1 MKFEYTFE
9 GMKLKVL
16 DETFAGKVL
25 EFYSRN
31 REEFD
36 RYEASKPDNFYTTE
50 YIAATLKAE
59 YAALLKGEFGRFF
72 LFSDD
77 MPGEILGSVSFFG
90 VTSINRSCRIG
101 YKIDK
106 NYRQLGLGSLM
117 VKHMLEILTREK
129 EMHRIEAYIH
139 PENISSINLVKS
151 LGFISEGTA
160 YSYVKLN
167 GSWQDHLR
175 FVYIS

>member
-16 DETFAGKVL
+16 DETFVGKVL

-36 RYEASKPDNFYTTE
+36 RYEAAKPDNFYTTE

-77 MPGEILGSVSFFG
+77 LPGEILGSVSFFG

-117 VKHMLEILTREK
+117 VKHMLEILTRE
-129 EMHRIEAYIH
+129 
-139 PENISSINLVKS
+139 
-151 LGFISEGTA
+151 
-160 YSYVKLN
+160 
-167 GSWQDHLR
+167 
-175 FVYIS
+175 

>member
-9 GMKLKVL
+9 GMTLKVL

-25 EFYSRN
+25 EFYSSN

-36 RYEASKPDNFYTTE
+36 RYEVAKPDNFYTTE

-77 MPGEILGSVSFFG
+77 LPGEILGSVSFFG

-117 VKHMLEILTREK
+117 VKHMLEILTHEK

-139 PENISSINLVKS
+139 PQNISSINLVKS

>member
-9 GMKLKVL
+9 GMTLKVL

-36 RYEASKPDNFYTTE
+36 RYEVAKPDNFYTTE

-77 MPGEILGSVSFFG
+77 LPGEILGSVSFFG

-106 NYRQLGLGSLM
+106 NYRQL
-117 VKHMLEILTREK
+117 
-129 EMHRIEAYIH
+129 
-139 PENISSINLVKS
+139 NIC
-151 LGFISEGTA
+151 
-160 YSYVKLN
+160 
-167 GSWQDHLR
+167 LR
-175 FVYIS
+175 FLHTKRRCTGLKLTFTLKTSPLLILSNLLALYLKEPPTPM

>member
-25 EFYSRN
+25 EFYSSN

-36 RYEASKPDNFYTTE
+36 RYEAAKPDNFYTTE

-77 MPGEILGSVSFFG
+77 LPGEILGSVSFFG

-101 YKIDK
+101 HMGTSGKNKILSKYQNVSPAVICQKIKD
-106 NYRQLGLGSLM
+106 
-117 VKHMLEILTREK
+117 
-129 EMHRIEAYIH
+129 
-139 PENISSINLVKS
+139 
-151 LGFISEGTA
+151 
-160 YSYVKLN
+160 
-167 GSWQDHLR
+167 
-175 FVYIS
+175 

>member
-1 MKFEYTFE
+1 MKFEYAFE
-9 GMKLKVL
+9 GMTLKVL

-36 RYEASKPDNFYTTE
+36 RYEVAKPDNFYTTE

-77 MPGEILGSVSFFG
+77 LPGEILGSVSFL
-90 VTSINRSCRIG
+90 VL
-101 YKIDK
+101 
-106 NYRQLGLGSLM
+106 QA
-117 VKHMLEILTREK
+117 LTV
-129 EMHRIEAYIH
+129 HA
-139 PENISSINLVKS
+139 V
-151 LGFISEGTA
+151 
-160 YSYVKLN
+160 
-167 GSWQDHLR
+167 
-175 FVYIS
+175 

>member
-1 MKFEYTFE
+1 MKFEYAFE

-36 RYEASKPDNFYTTE
+36 RYEAAKPDNFYTTE

-90 VTSINRSCRIG
+90 VTS
-101 YKIDK
+101 
-106 NYRQLGLGSLM
+106 LM
-117 VKHMLEILTREK
+117 VKHMLEILTHEK

>member
-1 MKFEYTFE
+1 MKF
-9 GMKLKVL
+9 
-16 DETFAGKVL
+16 
-25 EFYSRN
+25 S
-31 REEFD
+31 
-36 RYEASKPDNFYTTE
+36 
-50 YIAATLKAE
+50 
-59 YAALLKGEFGRFF
+59 ALYL
-72 LFSDD
+72 
-77 MPGEILGSVSFFG
+77 FFG
-90 VTSINRSCRIG
+90 VTSINHSCRIG

-117 VKHMLEILTREK
+117 VKHMLEILTHER

>member
-1 MKFEYTFE
+1 M
-9 GMKLKVL
+9 
-16 DETFAGKVL
+16 
-25 EFYSRN
+25 
-31 REEFD
+31 
-36 RYEASKPDNFYTTE
+36 
-50 YIAATLKAE
+50 
-59 YAALLKGEFGRFF
+59 LKGEFGRFF

-77 MPGEILGSVSFFG
+77 LPDEILGSVSFFG

-106 NYRQLGLGSLM
+106 NYRKLGLGSLM
-117 VKHMLEILTREK
+117 VKHMLEILTHEK

>member
-1 MKFEYTFE
+1 M
-9 GMKLKVL
+9 
-16 DETFAGKVL
+16 
-25 EFYSRN
+25 
-31 REEFD
+31 
-36 RYEASKPDNFYTTE
+36 
-50 YIAATLKAE
+50 
-59 YAALLKGEFGRFF
+59 LLGRFF

-77 MPGEILGSVSFFG
+77 LPGEILGSVSFFG

-117 VKHMLEILTREK
+117 VKHMLEILTHEK

-139 PENISSINLVKS
+139 PQNISSINLVKS

>member
-1 MKFEYTFE
+1 MKFEYAFE

-36 RYEASKPDNFYTTE
+36 RYEAAKPDNFYTTE
-50 YIAATLKAE
+50 YIAATLK
-59 YAALLKGEFGRFF
+59 GEIGRFF
-72 LFSDD
+72 LFSEDL
-77 MPGEILGSVSFFG
+77 PGEILGSVSFFG

-117 VKHMLEILTREK
+117 VKHMLEILTLEK

>member
-9 GMKLKVL
+9 GMTLKVL

-36 RYEASKPDNFYTTE
+36 RYEAAKPDNFYTTE

-59 YAALLKGEFGRFF
+59 FGRFF

-77 MPGEILGSVSFFG
+77 LPGEILGSVSFFG

-117 VKHMLEILTREK
+117 VKHMLEILTHEK

>member
-1 MKFEYTFE
+1 MKFEYAFE

-16 DETFAGKVL
+16 NETFAGKVL

-36 RYEASKPDNFYTTE
+36 RYEAAKPDNFYTTE
-50 YIAATLKAE
+50 YITATLKAE

-90 VTSINRSCRIG
+90 VTSIKG
-101 YKIDK
+101 DDK
-106 NYRQLGLGSLM
+106 
-117 VKHMLEILTREK
+117 EK
-129 EMHRIEAYIH
+129 ECNYDIRLCFHRGTV
-139 PENISSINLVKS
+139 LFD
-151 LGFISEGTA
+151 FI
-160 YSYVKLN
+160 Y
-167 GSWQDHLR
+167 D
-175 FVYIS
+175 

>member
-9 GMKLKVL
+9 GMTLKVL

-31 REEFD
+31 RE
-36 RYEASKPDNFYTTE
+36 
-50 YIAATLKAE
+50 
-59 YAALLKGEFGRFF
+59 
-72 LFSDD
+72 
-77 MPGEILGSVSFFG
+77 
-90 VTSINRSCRIG
+90 
-101 YKIDK
+101 
-106 NYRQLGLGSLM
+106 
-117 VKHMLEILTREK
+117 ILTHEK

-139 PENISSINLVKS
+139 PQNISSINLVKS